1 MTKCGSGFCPIRFST
16 SYEIR
21 VGETIILLLGSVTLI
36 VRRLIVVVLCR
47 LLVVVLSGSSVGRFL
62 VVIGR
67 IRVACSLI
75 VVIVV
80 VVAWLSVSLGRRL
93 GWLRLISSGYKL
105 VVVVGVIVLV
115 GAVDLF
121 VFFFVLFEIVV

>member
-1 MTKCGSGFCPIRFST
+1 
-16 SYEIR
+16 
-21 VGETIILLLGSVTLI
+21 
-36 VRRLIVVVLCR
+36 LCR